1 MSNAA
6 QNLESDKGFRT
17 EEMVLNMGPQHPSTH
32 GVLRFIV
39 YTDGEVMRKAVP
51 EIGYLH
57 RGIEKIAEKVGY
69 HGFMPY
75 TDRIDYVA
83 AMTANEG
90 YALAVEKLAGIEVP
104 ERALYLRCV
113 ASEFN
118 RISSHL
124 IAVGALGMDMGA
136 ATPFLHAIRE
146 RESINDLMESLCGA
160 RLTYNYVRIGG
171 VSYDLPNGFIERSI
185 EFLDHFEPIVAEYN
199 RLITDNKIFRE
210 RLANVAV
217 ISKEDAINWGLVG
230 PNLRGSGFKF
240 DLRRDE
246 PYSIY
251 SQLEFDIP
259 IGEGYAG
266 SVGDCFDRYF
276 VRVEEIK
283 QSVRILRQCL
293 AKLKGMPQGNVLG
306 DVSRK
311 LKPAKGEVMVR
322 IESARGDMGYWV
334 ASDGSNLPVRVHCR
348 TGSYTGMGIIEK
360 LSAGLMIA
368 DLVAVIGSLDIVAP
382 EVDR

>member
-1 MSNAA
+1 MNATA
-6 QNLESDKGFRT
+6 KKIENEAGFKT

-57 RGIEKIAEKVGY
+57 RGIEKIAEKVGW

-83 AMTANEG
+83 AMTANQG
-90 YALAVEKLAGIEVP
+90 YAMAVEKLANIAVP
-104 ERALYLRCV
+104 KRAEFLRV
-113 ASEFN
+113 LAAELN

-146 RESINDLMESLCGA
+146 RETINDLLESLCGA

-171 VSYDLPNGFIERSI
+171 VSYDLPVGFIERARA
-185 EFLDHFEPIVAEYN
+185 FLDHFDPIVDEYN

-217 ISKEDAINWGLVG
+217 VSKEDANSYGLVG

-246 PYSIY
+246 PYSVY
-251 SQLEFDIP
+251 PELDFEVP
-259 IGEGYAG
+259 IGRGEAG
-266 SVGDCFDRYF
+266 AVGDCFDRYI
-276 VRVEEIK
+276 VRVIEIK
-283 QSVRILRQCL
+283 ESVKIVRQCL
-293 AKLKGMPQGNVLG
+293 DNLEGMPEG
-306 DVSRK
+306 DILADVPRK
-311 LKPAKGEVMVR
+311 LKPKGEAMVR
-322 IESARGDMGYWV
+322 LESARGDMGYWV
-334 ASDGSNLPVRVHCR
+334 AGDGTDLPVRVHCR
-348 TGSYTGMGIIEK
+348 TGSFTSMGIIEK
-360 LSAGLMIA
+360 ISAGLMIA
-368 DLVAVIGSLDIVAP
+368 DLIAVIGSFDIVAP

>member
-1 MSNAA
+1 MAEA
-6 QNLESDKGFRT
+6 LKKTDEGFHT

-51 EIGYLH
+51 DIGFLH

-83 AMTANEG
+83 AMTANQG
-90 YALAVEKLAGIEVP
+90 YAMAVEKLAGIVVP
-104 ERALYLRCV
+104 KRAEYLRV
-113 ASEFN
+113 IAAELN

-124 IAVGALGMDMGA
+124 VAVGALALDMGG
-136 ATPFLHAIRE
+136 ATPFVHALRE
-146 RESINDLMESLCGA
+146 RETINDLLESLCGA

-171 VSYDLPNGFIERSI
+171 VSYDLPEGFAKRTLT
-185 EFLDHFEPIVAEYN
+185 FLDHFGPIVDEFN

-217 ISKEDAINWGLVG
+217 ISPEMAISYGLVG
-230 PNLRGSGFKF
+230 ANLRGSGVKY
-240 DLRRDE
+240 DVRKDE
-246 PYSIY
+246 PYSVY
-251 SQLEFDIP
+251 PELEFDVP
-259 IGEGYAG
+259 VGTGEAG
-266 SVGDCFDRYF
+266 KLGDCFDRYK
-276 VRVEEIK
+276 VRVIEMV

-293 AKLKGMPQGNVLG
+293 TQIPEGDILADMP
-306 DVSRK
+306 RK
-311 LKPAKGEVMVR
+311 LKPKAGEAYSR
-322 IESARGDMGYWV
+322 IEAARGDMLYWV
-334 ASDGSNLPVRVHCR
+334 VSDGSDLPYRVHCR
-348 TGSYTGMGIIEK
+348 TGSFNAMAVIEE
-360 LSAGLMIA
+360 LSKGLMIA

>member
-1 MSNAA
+1 MS
-6 QNLESDKGFRT
+6 EFRT

-32 GVLRFIV
+32 GVLRFV
-39 YTDGEVMRKAVP
+39 VHTDGEIMRRAIP

-57 RGIEKIAEKVGY
+57 RGIEKIAEKVGW

-104 ERALYLRCV
+104 KRAQYLRAI

-146 RESINDLMESLCGA
+146 RETINDLLEALCGA

-171 VSYDLPNGFIERSI
+171 VSFDLPEGFVAKALA
-185 EFLDHFEPIVAEYN
+185 FLDHFESMVIEFN
-199 RLITDNKIFRE
+199 NLITDNKIFRE

-217 ISKEDAINWGLVG
+217 VTPEDAISFGLVG
-230 PNLRGSGFKF
+230 PNLRGSG
-240 DLRRDE
+240 LRYDVRKDE
-246 PYSIY
+246 PYGVY
-251 SQLEFDIP
+251 PELQFDVP
-259 IGEGYAG
+259 VGKGEAG
-266 SVGDCFDRYF
+266 TLGDCFDRYI
-276 VRVEEIK
+276 VRVREMIE
-283 QSVRILRQCL
+283 SVKILRQCL
-293 AKLKGMPQGNVLG
+293 KQLPDG
-306 DVSRK
+306 DVCADLPRK
-311 LKPAKGEVMVR
+311 LKPPKGETYARV
-322 IESARGDMGYWV
+322 EAARGDLLYWV
-334 ASDGSNLPVRVHCR
+334 VSDGTDLPYRVHAR
-348 TGSYTGMGIIEK
+348 TGSFTSMGIIEHISK
-360 LSAGLMIA
+360 GLMIA
-368 DLVAVIGSLDIVAP
+368 DLIAVIGSFDIVAP